1 MKRFFVVSLVLVFVV
16 ALMAVPAMAASSY
29 AADSIVDGVA
39 IYSSL
44 PSDGEYTVS
53 VNGLVSDPFPFT
65 PNSDYD
71 QYGESQTEIILSE
84 YDYCYLSVGT
94 WDSGYC
100 ISVSDS
106 YGEMIEVFSFELFP
120 VGSESVSPSP
130 ASIFVVF
137 AGIGNWL
144 TQALTDASSI
154 FYQAE
159 SGLTLLGTL
168 SVCGL
173 AVAVVFLLIGWIRRM
188 LLFRH

>member
-1 MKRFFVVSLVLVFVV
+1 MKRILIISLVV
-16 ALMAVPAMAASSY
+16 ALAVVMMAVPAMAASSY
-29 AADSIVDGVA
+29 AADSIVDGMA

-53 VNGLVSDPFPFT
+53 VNGLVSEPFAFT
-65 PNSDYD
+65 PLSDYD
-71 QYGESQTEIILSE
+71 KYGESYTEIYLPE
-84 YDYCYLSVGT
+84 YDYCSLSVGT

-106 YGEMIEVFSFELFP
+106 FGEMIEVFSFELFP
-120 VGSESVSPSP
+120 VGSESAP
-130 ASIFVVF
+130 ASPGSIFAVF

-144 TQALTDASSI
+144 AQALTDASSI

-173 AVAVVFLLIGWIRRM
+173 GVAVVFLLIGWIRRM